1 MFVFN
6 LLENLAVVAEADNLL
21 VIYNMNT
28 NNGSQYFDNKELFL
42 GPKVTQYGSHMV
54 MTQVQKETK
63 KKYWNID
70 TQFRDD
76 YDTSSNYLTQYN
88 FSLPQPINDVKS
100 IYVNSI
106 ELPVTFYNI
115 SAAIGNNTFKVT
127 HGTGS
132 DPVINYHYII
142 VPDGQYTES
151 TLSSTINSQMRGQGL
166 TDLSLNIVNGYSSF
180 GHASTTYTIDFAV
193 KTNYTSS
200 TSTNIVFSDF
210 DKYNIKSKLGW
221 LLGYRNTTYS
231 TTSAGR
237 IISEELLN
245 LNRINYLYLVVDEFS
260 SNSPNSF
267 ISPFSNSILNK
278 NILSKIIIDKQ
289 FYPFGTVLP
298 ANTGSGYLISDKRTY
313 SGKINLQR
321 LKVQLVNEYGV
332 PMNLNGSDFSFCIEI
347 EYE

>member
-1 MFVFN
+1 
-6 LLENLAVVAEADNLL
+6 
-21 VIYNMNT
+21 MNT

-63 KKYWNID
+63 IKYWNID

-100 IYVNSI
+100 IYVNSV
-106 ELPVTFYNI
+106 ELPITYYNI
-115 SAAIGNNTFKVT
+115 SSSLGNNVFKIT
-127 HGTGS
+127 HNTPTGQ
-132 DPVINYHYII
+132 YHYII
-142 VPDGQYTES
+142 LPDGNYDQSGIINAINYQM
-151 TLSSTINSQMRGQGL
+151 NSQDL
-166 TDLSLNIVNGYSSF
+166 THISFNIVNGYSIFDFS
-180 GHASTTYTIDFAV
+180 GQYTIDFAV
-193 KTNYTSS
+193 KTDYKIT
-200 TSTNIVFSDF
+200 TGTNNIISDF
-210 DKYNIKSKLGW
+210 DKYAVKSKLGW
-221 LLGYRNTTYS
+221 LLGFRNISYS
-231 TTSAGR
+231 TTNTTG
-237 IISEELLN
+237 IISSEQLFNLN
-245 LNRINYLYLVVDEFS
+245 LIHYLYLVVDEFS

-298 ANTGSGYLISDKRTY
+298 ANNCSGYLISDKRTY

>member
-1 MFVFN
+1 M
-6 LLENLAVVAEADNLL
+6 
-21 VIYNMNT
+21 

-76 YDTSSNYLTQYN
+76 YDTSSNYLTQY

-100 IYVNSI
+100 ICVNSV
-106 ELPVTFYNI
+106 ELPLTFYNI
-115 SAAIGNNTFKVT
+115 SSSLGNNVFKIT
-127 HGTGS
+127 HDTTTGQ
-132 DPVINYHYII
+132 YHYII
-142 VPDGQYTES
+142 IPDGNYDPS
-151 TLSSTINSQMRGQGL
+151 GIISVINQQLNAQNL
-166 TDLSLNIVNGYSSF
+166 TRISFNIVNGYSTFDFS
-180 GHASTTYTIDFAV
+180 GQYKIDFAV
-193 KTNYTSS
+193 KTNYSVT
-200 TSTNIVFSDF
+200 TSTNNIISDF
-210 DKYNIKSKLGW
+210 DKYAVKSKLGW
-221 LLGYRNTTYS
+221 LLGFRNISY
-231 TTSAGR
+231 TTSNITGVLL
-237 IISEELLN
+237 SEKLFN
-245 LNRINYLYLVVDEFS
+245 LNNTHYLYLVVDEFS

-278 NILSKIIIDKQ
+278 NILTKIIIDSQ
-289 FYPFGTVLP
+289 FYPFGSTLP
-298 ANTGSGYLISDKRTY
+298 ANNGNGYLISDRRTY

-332 PMNLNGSDFSFCIEI
+332 PMNLNGSDFSFCMEI